1 MPFRATPLGAL
12 LLLAAPALAWSWSR
26 REPPGPDT
34 PHASSPEAGRALA
47 SALAAHVQEGP
58 APPRRSPLDA
68 PVTPA
73 QARRAEWLLAERV
86 ACLGCHR
93 LGGEGGRIGPP
104 LDGLAERLEPAYVR
118 AIIDDPAR
126 AAPGGAMPDQPLSD
140 EHVELLSRYLLSR
153 GGSGRPAETADP
165 PSGAA
170 PARDGAPGPDDD
182 DSGTEDGAVLYGRW
196 CAACHGAEGRGDGW
210 NAVDLPVRPDAHAD
224 PERMAARSDDALRD
238 AIYGG
243 GWVLG
248 RSARMP
254 AFGAT
259 LTPGQIDAL
268 VDHIRRLCACQ
279 GPAWSRDGRGGGR

>member
-1 MPFRATPLGAL
+1 
-12 LLLAAPALAWSWSR
+12 
-26 REPPGPDT
+26 
-34 PHASSPEAGRALA
+34 
-47 SALAAHVQEGP
+47 
-58 APPRRSPLDA
+58 
-68 PVTPA
+68 
-73 QARRAEWLLAERV
+73 
-86 ACLGCHR
+86 
-93 LGGEGGRIGPP
+93 
-104 LDGLAERLEPAYVR
+104 
-118 AIIDDPAR
+118 
-126 AAPGGAMPDQPLSD
+126 
-140 EHVELLSRYLLSR
+140 
-153 GGSGRPAETADP
+153 
-165 PSGAA
+165 
-170 PARDGAPGPDDD
+170 
-182 DSGTEDGAVLYGRW
+182 VLYGRW